1 MYIVGLETLEKK
13 LIKYNDTLV
22 LVDRDVAEL
31 YGVETKDIN
40 KSVSNNPDKFPDG
53 YILEL
58 SKSEKNELVKNFHRF
73 NSLKHSTVNP
83 KVFTEKGLYMLAT
96 IIKSKVAT
104 QTTIKIVETFANIRQ
119 LSRNLNAI
127 NEDQTKEEQQALV
140 LESNELLEKVIE
152 IEPVVQ
158 LKDDE
163 TEIVTKIE
171 LNLGFV
177 KVSRVVKIK
186 KVKKIRMRSSYYY
199 LVMLGQKSVFLSPR
213 PQTCKS
219 PSIFLESWSNFS

>member
-1 MYIVGLETLEKK
+1 
-13 LIKYNDTLV
+13 
-22 LVDRDVAEL
+22 LVDKDVADV
-31 YGVETKDIN
+31 YGVTTKEIN
-40 KSVSNNPDKFPDG
+40 QAVSNNPDKFPND
-53 YILEL
+53 YIIEL
-58 SKSEKNELVKNFHRF
+58 TKEEKNELVKKIDRF
-73 NSLKHSTVNP
+73 NTLKHSTVNP

-104 QTTIKIVETFANIRQ
+104 QTTLKIIETFANVRQ

-127 NEDQTKEEQQALV
+127 NEDQTQEEQQALV

-177 KVSRVVKIK
+177 KVSRVANLQQ
-186 KVKKIRMRSSYYY
+186 
-199 LVMLGQKSVFLSPR
+199 LVGEIP
-213 PQTCKS
+213 
-219 PSIFLESWSNFS
+219 